1 MGAGLHRKG
10 RCLFHCLF
18 LGSFLFVSFDGS
30 GRSLGEASWADTQ
43 ECWPIGNGKAPS
55 KNRSIRGL
63 GLNLV
68 VPEEWQLSVRLDTA
82 NFVQFDG
89 SNGRISLRFTR
100 QTAESDR
107 SPLKQLEGTRL
118 GVPWLGKGC
127 NEVLDSW
134 LTGLP
139 EGGKLRTYRSVVSWR
154 GLTSSVVAEFQLAGE
169 WYVIEFQERW
179 KKRQNRACPR
189 AVRSVFQSITAEGVN
204 LSAR

>member
-18 LGSFLFVSFDGS
+18 LGSFLFVSFDGR
-30 GRSLGEASWADTQ
+30 GRPLGEASWANTQ
-43 ECWPIGNGKAPS
+43 ECWPIGNVQAPS

-89 SNGRISLRFTR
+89 SNGRISIRFTR
-100 QTAESDR
+100 QSAESDR

-118 GVPWLGKGC
+118 GIPWLGKGC

-139 EGGKLRTYRSVVSWR
+139 EGGRLRTYRSVVSWR
-154 GLTSSVVAEFQLAGE
+154 GLTSSVVAEFQLAGQ

-179 KKRQNRACPR
+179 KKRQSRACPR
-189 AVRSVFQSITAEGVN
+189 AVRSVFQSITVEGVN